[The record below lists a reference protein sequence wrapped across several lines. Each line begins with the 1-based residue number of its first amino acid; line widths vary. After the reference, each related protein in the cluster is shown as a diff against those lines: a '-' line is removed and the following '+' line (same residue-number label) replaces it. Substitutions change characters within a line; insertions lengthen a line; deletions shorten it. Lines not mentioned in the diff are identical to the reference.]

1 MCKAVFKNIRVSAV
15 YVGDEPAPFM
25 ANNYHKHCVSV
36 YNVSTH
42 KRTRFKFWAS
52 MMNPELRTEYEV
64 LNALYCF
71 VSDAVSGLDSFK
83 DFCSNFGY
91 DSDSRAAYQTWLV
104 CQRSSVK
111 ALRVLGV
118 SQAEL
123 YDFLNELSEIA
134 A

>member
-1 MCKAVFKNIRVSAV
+1 MCKASFKNIRVSAV
-15 YVGDEPAPFM
+15 YVGDEPAPFL
-25 ANNYHKHCVSV
+25 ANNYYKHRVSV
-36 YNVSTH
+36 YNVDNR
-42 KRTRFKFWAS
+42 KRTSFKFWAS
-52 MMNPELRTEYEV
+52 VMNPELRSRYEV

-71 VSDAVSGLDSFK
+71 VSDAVSGLDSFE

-91 DSDSRAAYQTWLV
+91 DPDSRSAYKIWQI
-104 CQRSSVK
+104 CQLSSVK

-118 SQAEL
+118 SRSEL

>member
-1 MCKAVFKNIRVSAV
+1 MCKARFKNIRVSAV
-15 YVGDEPAPFM
+15 YVGNEAAPFM
-25 ANNYHKHCVSV
+25 PSNYNNHRVSV
-36 YNVSTH
+36 YNADNG
-42 KRTRFKFWAS
+42 KRTSFTFWAS
-52 MMNPELRTEYEV
+52 MMNPELRSRYEV

-71 VSDAVSGLDSFK
+71 VLDAVSGLDSFE
-83 DFCSNFGY
+83 DFCRNFGY
-91 DSDSRAAYQTWLV
+91 DKDSRFAYQTWQT

-118 SQAEL
+118 SCSEL

>member
-1 MCKAVFKNIRVSAV
+1 MCKASFKNIRVSAV

-25 ANNYHKHCVSV
+25 PSNYNNHRVSI
-36 YNVSTH
+36 YNADNG
-42 KRTRFKFWAS
+42 KRTSFKFWAS
-52 MMNPELRTEYEV
+52 MMNPELRSRYEV

-71 VSDAVSGLDSFK
+71 VSDAVSGLDSFE
-83 DFCSNFGY
+83 DFCGNLGY
-91 DSDSRAAYQTWLV
+91 DVDSREAFKIWQI

-118 SQAEL
+118 SRSEL
-123 YDFLNELSEIA
+123 YEFLNALAEVA